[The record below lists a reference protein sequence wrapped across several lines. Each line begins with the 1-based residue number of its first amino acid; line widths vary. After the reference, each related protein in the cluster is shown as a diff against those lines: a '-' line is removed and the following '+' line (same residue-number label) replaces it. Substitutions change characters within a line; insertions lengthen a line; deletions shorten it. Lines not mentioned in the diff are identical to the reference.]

1 VKIGVGLLFAGTV
14 VTAVGSGM
22 LIEASSCFLRCD
34 GTEPNANVALA
45 LFPMGFS
52 LIAAGIP
59 VVVWGAA
66 KVPVP
71 ESSTRAAWLRAPE
84 VRLSPSMST
93 LRWTF

>member
-1 VKIGVGLLFAGTV
+1 
-14 VTAVGSGM
+14 
-22 LIEASSCFLRCD
+22 
-34 GTEPNANVALA
+34 
-45 LFPMGFS
+45 MGFS